1 MQKLRTIRDLLRFI
15 NKIKYQ
21 LYWNYYLIFS
31 IILITG
37 IIELKNIDKQFY
49 SVSNLSD
56 KKLMR
61 TEKLKFHFHIWGL
74 YT

>member
-74 YT
+74 YI